1 LTGSTP
7 QLVSLVAVAI
17 GAVLFVVSLRSIN
30 LADTIDDVLRLGIY
44 VPADPHAGM
53 RVALLRT
60 WGGGSRSP
68 NTGRP
73 PFTRLFRVRLAAD
86 AISFFTIRGLTVNHS
101 RSFALRPDSS
111 GRHGGRDCR
120 RANGIRRDGDG
131 RLRMVSYVAVRRLAM
146 PGGWDA
152 LFTLVSIGAVVLMG
166 VLAQVARHR
175 TGDYLGRF
183 VHRHREVTGRQLE
196 SSRVIRF
203 ILDVEDIVLG
213 LLRGDRRRLIILT
226 VLPIVC
232 YGLMAFEVW
241 LVLWSVGQPIG
252 VMPSLAIE
260 TFARL
265 GSVASA
271 FIPANIGALEASNAA
286 PVAMLGLAAA
296 ARSHSP
302 AACGRCYG
310 RRSGWCSTLASTPK
324 SQLPTP
330 NLSQL
335 PTPNSQHP
343 TKVPITNSQQP
354 RRVKRSPAV
363 TLSCRPP
370 TCESRCE
377 NSNQFIALVDNG
389 VVLCG
394 EKYRCFAACAFEFE
408 PLSTRGAQSCA
419 WLACRALR

>member
-1 LTGSTP
+1 
-7 QLVSLVAVAI
+7 VAVAI

-30 LADTIDDVLRLGIY
+30 LADTIDDVLRLGFTFPLILM
-44 VPADPHAGM
+44 PGCAWHF
-53 RVALLRT
+53 LRT
-60 WGGGSRSP
+60 WGWWIAFP
-68 NTGRP
+68 EHTRP

-86 AISFFTIRGLTVNHS
+86 AISFFTIRGLTGEPLKVVLLYD
-101 RSFALRPDSS
+101 RIPPAVTAAAIAVERTAFAVMAIVVS
-111 GRHGGRDCR
+111 G
-120 RANGIRRDGDG
+120 
-131 RLRMVSYVAVRRLAM
+131 LVSYFAVRRLAM

-183 VHRHREVTGRQLE
+183 VHRLARLTGRQLE

-241 LVLWSVGQPIG
+241 LVLWAVGQPIG
-252 VMPSLAIE
+252 VMASLAIE

-286 PVAMLGLAAA
+286 PVAMLGLGGGGALALSRRVRAMSWAALGLVLYPRVNA
-296 ARSHSP
+296 QKPTTNAQP
-302 AACGRCYG
+302 L
-310 RRSGWCSTLASTPK
+310 STSN

-330 NLSQL
+330 NES
-335 PTPNSQHP
+335 PN
-343 TKVPITNSQQP
+343 
-354 RRVKRSPAV
+354 
-363 TLSCRPP
+363 
-370 TCESRCE
+370 
-377 NSNQFIALVDNG
+377 NQFPTAKKG
-389 VVLCG
+389 
-394 EKYRCFAACAFEFE
+394 
-408 PLSTRGAQSCA
+408 
-419 WLACRALR
+419 